1 MSEKEAEISRK
12 LKRASQLLFFQRHR
26 KPGLRGWE
34 LKKALGK
41 DSTSIID
48 LLNSDLD
55 RLNLQ
60 VKVVF
65 EDVEVKDKP
74 SEEQLDR
81 AMFFITIKNP
91 LTVSDIMA
99 SGWRIDDIAALAATM
114 TLIISRQGKA
124 PRGDVE
130 QILREKFPKWRV
142 DMNLDRFVRNGYLSK
157 DENNM
162 LYIGWRARAEI
173 DQKMLIEL
181 LLAK

>member
-1 MSEKEAEISRK
+1 LSEREAEISRK

-41 DSTSIID
+41 DFMSIID
-48 LLNSDLD
+48 VLNSELD
-55 RLNLQ
+55 KLNLQ
-60 VKVVF
+60 VKAVF
-65 EDVEVKDKP
+65 EDVEVTDKP

-81 AMFFITIKNP
+81 ARFFITIKNP
-91 LTVSDIMA
+91 LTVSDIIA
-99 SGWRIDDIAALAATM
+99 SGLRIDDIAALASTIA
-114 TLIISRQGKA
+114 LIISRQGKA
-124 PRGDVE
+124 PRSDVE

-142 DMNLDRFVRNGYLSK
+142 DMNLDRFIRNGYLLE
-157 DENNM
+157 DENNV

-173 DQKMLIEL
+173 DQKVLIEL

>member
-1 MSEKEAEISRK
+1 LSEGEVEISRK

-41 DSTSIID
+41 DFTSIIE
-48 LLNSDLD
+48 LLNSELD

-60 VKVVF
+60 VKAVF

-81 AMFFITIKNP
+81 ARFFITIKNP
-91 LTVSDIMA
+91 LTTSDVMA
-99 SGWRIDDIAALAATM
+99 SGWRIDDIAALAATIA
-114 TLIISRQGKA
+114 LIISRQGKA
-124 PRGDVE
+124 PRNDVE

-142 DMNLDRFVRNGYLSK
+142 DMNLDRFIRNGYLSK
-157 DENNM
+157 DESDI

-173 DQKMLIEL
+173 DQKMLMEL

>member
-1 MSEKEAEISRK
+1 LSEREAEISRK
-12 LKRASQLLFFQRHR
+12 VKRASQLLFFQRHR

-41 DSTSIID
+41 DFMNIID
-48 LLNSDLD
+48 ILNSELD

-60 VKVVF
+60 VKIVF
-65 EDVEVKDKP
+65 EDIEINDKP

-81 AMFFITIKNP
+81 ARFFITIKNP

-99 SGWRIDDIAALAATM
+99 SGWRIDDVAALATTM
-114 TLIISRQGKA
+114 ALIISRQGKV
-124 PRGDVE
+124 PRSDVE

-142 DMNLDRFVRNGYLSK
+142 DMNLDRFIRTGYLLK

-162 LYIGWRARAEI
+162 LYMGWRARAEI
-173 DQKMLIEL
+173 DQKMLMEL

>member
-1 MSEKEAEISRK
+1 LSEREAEISRK

-41 DSTSIID
+41 DFMSIID
-48 LLNSDLD
+48 VLNSELD
-55 RLNLQ
+55 KLNLQ
-60 VKVVF
+60 VKAVF
-65 EDVEVKDKP
+65 EDVEVTDKP

-81 AMFFITIKNP
+81 ARFFITIKNP
-91 LTVSDIMA
+91 LTVSDIIA
-99 SGWRIDDIAALAATM
+99 SGWRIDDIAALASTM
-114 TLIISRQGKA
+114 VLIISRQGKA
-124 PRGDVE
+124 PRSDVE

-142 DMNLDRFVRNGYLSK
+142 DMNLDRFIRNGYLLE
-157 DENNM
+157 DENNV

-173 DQKMLIEL
+173 DQKMLMEL

>member
-1 MSEKEAEISRK
+1 MSEREAEISRK

-41 DSTSIID
+41 DFMSIID
-48 LLNSDLD
+48 VLNSELD
-55 RLNLQ
+55 KLNLQ
-60 VKVVF
+60 VKAVF
-65 EDVEVKDKP
+65 EDVEVTDKP

-81 AMFFITIKNP
+81 ARFFITIKNP
-91 LTVSDIMA
+91 LTVSDIIA
-99 SGWRIDDIAALAATM
+99 SGLRIDDIAALASTIA
-114 TLIISRQGKA
+114 LIISRQGKA
-124 PRGDVE
+124 PRSDVE

-142 DMNLDRFVRNGYLSK
+142 DMNLDRFIRNGYLLE
-157 DENNM
+157 DENNV

-173 DQKMLIEL
+173 DQKVLIEL

>member
-34 LKKALGK
+34 LKKALGR
-41 DSTSIID
+41 DFMGIID
-48 LLNSDLD
+48 VLNSELD
-55 RLNLQ
+55 KLNLH
-60 VKVVF
+60 VKAVF

-81 AMFFITIKNP
+81 ARFFITIKNP

-99 SGWRIDDIAALAATM
+99 SGWRIDDVAALAATM
-114 TLIISRQGKA
+114 ALITSRQGKT
-124 PRGDVE
+124 PRNDVE

-142 DMNLDRFVRNGYLSK
+142 DMNLDRFIRNGYLSK
-157 DENNM
+157 DENDI
-162 LYIGWRARAEI
+162 LYVGWRARAEI
-173 DQKMLIEL
+173 DQKMLMEL

>member
-1 MSEKEAEISRK
+1 MSEREAEISRK

-41 DSTSIID
+41 DFMSIID
-48 LLNSDLD
+48 VLNSELD
-55 RLNLQ
+55 KLNLQ
-60 VKVVF
+60 VKAVF
-65 EDVEVKDKP
+65 EDVEVTDKP

-81 AMFFITIKNP
+81 ARFFITIKNP
-91 LTVSDIMA
+91 LTVSDIIA
-99 SGWRIDDIAALAATM
+99 SGLRIDDIAALASTIA
-114 TLIISRQGKA
+114 LIISRQGKA
-124 PRGDVE
+124 PRSDVE
-130 QILREKFPKWRV
+130 QILREKLPKWRV
-142 DMNLDRFVRNGYLSK
+142 DMNLDRFIRNGYLLE
-157 DENNM
+157 DENNV